1 MQISNGAGGPVSNAG
16 VDTRNRLLT
25 YATSRDESLSYT
37 HDGRAFSSFVSVT
50 PSIGA
55 TIFFMIGSNTAT
67 VPVVIDIINL
77 ASATDERVDVLVG
90 PYATPT
96 VAGATATS
104 PVNKNVSIVRA
115 CPWTVSIGTGITTT
129 ASLTEID
136 SIRVHDTSTY
146 TFKTPIILQ
155 PGYCLALRT
164 AAGNN
169 ALKGSVQYYLLEGT
183 NLGTWSE

>member
-25 YATSRDESLSYT
+25 YSTSREESLSYT
-37 HDGRAFSSFVSVT
+37 YDGRAFSSFISVT
-50 PSIGA
+50 PSIGS

-67 VPVVIDIINL
+67 TPVVVDVVNL
-77 ASATDERVDVLVG
+77 ASVADERVDVLVG

-96 VAGATATS
+96 VVGSTNTS
-104 PVNKNVSIVRA
+104 PVNKNVATVRP

-129 ASLTEID
+129 STMTEID

-164 AAGNN
+164 SSGNS
-169 ALKGSVQYYLLEGT
+169 AIKGSVQFYLLEGT
-183 NLGTWSE
+183 TLGSWSE